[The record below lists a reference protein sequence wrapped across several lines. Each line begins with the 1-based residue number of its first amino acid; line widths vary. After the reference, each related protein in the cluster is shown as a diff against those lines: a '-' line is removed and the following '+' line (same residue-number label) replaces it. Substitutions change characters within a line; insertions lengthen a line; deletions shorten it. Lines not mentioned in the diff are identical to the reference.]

1 MRFWPAPAGPGPAL
15 RCLRLALVAGGCTL
29 AAGALEAQEIVQGR
43 LTMEIEAQ
51 PLADVLEAIAREAGI
66 GLEIDGELGDAE
78 PQTFHSVPLDGAIRQ
93 LVGTHS
99 LVMIHAP
106 NAERQ
111 LSEVRVYAVE
121 EDPEARRQ
129 ASAQQARRAERAQ
142 RVESAGREVAVAGER
157 TDRAARVQEVRELAR
172 SGDPAAVRD
181 LSAILASDDDP
192 AIRRLAVGALA
203 GIGDP
208 GATEPLAQALDDEDR
223 AVRVQVVRALH
234 NLLGDDVAP
243 YLARVVT
250 SDQEPA
256 VRMMAVQMA
265 ADLPGGPALEV
276 LQQALNDPD
285 DEIRE
290 MAEAALDR

>member
-1 MRFWPAPAGPGPAL
+1 MRYWLVRARPRPAL
-15 RCLRLALVAGGCTL
+15 RRLRLALVAGGCI
-29 AAGALEAQEIVQGR
+29 AVAGAALGQEIVQGR
-43 LTMEIEAQ
+43 LTMEIEPQ
-51 PLADVLEAIAREAGI
+51 PLADVLETIAREAGI
-66 GLEIDGELGDAE
+66 GLEIEGELGDAE
-78 PQTFHSVPLDGAIRQ
+78 SQTFDSVPLDAAIRQ

-106 NAERQ
+106 GAKRQ

-129 ASAQQARRAERAQ
+129 ASAQQARRTQ
-142 RVESAGREVAVAGER
+142 RVERAGREVAVAGER

-203 GIGDP
+203 GIGDLS
-208 GATEPLAQALDDEDR
+208 ATEPLAAALGDEDR

-243 YLARVVT
+243 YLTRVVT
-250 SDQEPA
+250 SDEEPA

-285 DEIRE
+285 QEIRE